1 MPAERNQPIDPLWNP
16 RANRKAK
23 PTDGFKSRNALNLK
37 NTAHQHKEAITR
49 LWTTAGGLP
58 GELMKVG
65 AKKGERVGVVPPC
78 PLFLKAQAKRKKG
91 EKKKKITK
99 RINRAL
105 KSHTLNTMASGAI
118 GAAVATLNAEARE
131 LRCDVRPENEQAPMV
146 YALSKPQTMLLDS
159 FAKAYAQEMFA
170 NSVALRQAM
179 VDKKGKPMH
188 GKVTVRS
195 ALAGAE
201 ALTAKV
207 AGATAF
213 APAALG
219 ARLPPAAPAKPKA
232 PKAARKEKAAA

>member
-1 MPAERNQPIDPLWNP
+1 MPAERAQPIDPLWNP
-16 RANRKAK
+16 RSNRKAK
-23 PTDGFKSRNALNLK
+23 PTDNFKSRNALNLK

-49 LWTTAGGLP
+49 LWAAAGGLP

-65 AKKGERVGVVPPC
+65 AREGERVGVVPPC

-99 RINRAL
+99 RISRAL

-118 GAAVATLNAEARE
+118 GAAVATLNAEAGE
-131 LRCDVRPENEQAPMV
+131 LRCDVRAENPQAPMV
-146 YALSKPQTMLLDS
+146 YALSKPQSMLLDS

-170 NSVALRQAM
+170 NSVELRKAM
-179 VDKKGKPMH
+179 VNGKGAPMH

-207 AGATAF
+207 AAATTF

-219 ARLPPAAPAKPKA
+219 VRLPSAAGKPKGA
-232 PKAARKEKAAA
+232 KAARSAKAVAA